1 MPSATGQK
9 AKGTV
14 KPLIILAFALIVLY
28 SFGFYTVFTL
38 IAPILP
44 TINSIILIA
53 LPWLAPYWFAIF
65 AFILL
70 VVLLGIVLAYV
81 VLRLMKRAAAGVLR
95 VVWLLEAVF
104 MIGLGIFLF
113 IFMGPLGIF
122 ALIFPLIGI
131 IQLWVWF
138 RRRQKIE
145 RAGKLVE
152 FTATLLLEE
161 KEMFIV
167 PLVTAIFSMITFFLM
182 FATFYWMYGTL
193 PSLGVTYDSWL
204 YFGFEILVIAG
215 YLFGYFAVFYLF
227 EGVNVSIAHTWFRK
241 EDPVLRGALSEVRGV
256 AGTIIK
262 FAALRTLIAAIQSA
276 ARRGG
281 RRQGG
286 IFAIIGAILSRIIG
300 AIFRFLTYFTLPAII
315 IEGRGLKDSIK
326 RSANVTWRYLV
337 DVYIA
342 ETGVSTVF
350 SLFGALLTL
359 GYFATGFVFGYIFA
373 IIVFT
378 DYSFALIVGIIFAIL
393 FMIFAAIPS
402 YFIFRPL
409 NTAYR
414 TFMFAYALD
423 EESGFKLPSRLPKAY
438 ADTIEEAQAEWEAK
452 HVDRG
457 VEEPPSEW

>member
-1 MPSATGQK
+1 MPSITGEK
-9 AKGTV
+9 IKGSA
-14 KPLIILAFALIVLY
+14 KPLIALAIALIALY
-28 SFGFYTVFTL
+28 SFGFYTVL
-38 IAPILP
+38 ILITPILP
-44 TINSIILIA
+44 TINTIIVTA
-53 LPWLAPYWFAIF
+53 LPWLEPYWFAIF
-65 AFILL
+65 IFIFLI
-70 VVLLGIVLAYV
+70 VFLGIVLAYI

-113 IFMGPLGIF
+113 IFMGPFGIF
-122 ALIFPLIGI
+122 GLIFPIIGI
-131 IQLWVWF
+131 IQLWIWF

-182 FATFYWMYGTL
+182 FTTFYWMYSTL
-193 PSLGVTYDSWL
+193 PTLGVTYDSWL
-204 YFGFEILVIAG
+204 YFGFEILVIAA

-227 EGVNVSIAHTWFRK
+227 EGINVSIAHTWYRK
-241 EDPVLRGALSEVRGV
+241 EDPVLRGALSEVRSV

-262 FAALRTLIAAIQSA
+262 FAALRTLIAAFQSA
-276 ARRGG
+276 LRRGG
-281 RRQGG
+281 RREGG

-300 AIFRFLTYFTLPAII
+300 AIFRFLTYFTLPSII

-326 RSANVTWRYLV
+326 RSASVTWRYLV

-350 SLFGALLTL
+350 SLFGAILTL
-359 GYFATGFVFGYIFA
+359 GYFATGFIFGYIFG
-373 IIVFT
+373 IIAFA
-378 DYSFALIVGIIFAIL
+378 DSFFALFVGIIFAIF

-438 ADTIEEAQAEWEAK
+438 ADTIEEAQAEWEGK
-452 HVDRG
+452 PGKRG
-457 VEEPPSEW
+457 LQEPPSEW